1 MFDTRYQFAATTLF
15 LDLSLLCFSPEPI
28 FSFRCSKHRK
38 ADSDVTG
45 HILESLDFGVAEAPA
60 RRGASVNTYLLELK
74 RELAGRMVVPLRKA
88 GPIEENVV
96 PGVSPREEYIV
107 LN

>member
-45 HILESLDFGVAEAPA
+45 HILQSLDFGVAEAPA
-60 RRGASVNTYLLELK
+60 RRGASVNIYLLELK

-88 GPIEENVV
+88 GPIEENSSQKFRR
-96 PGVSPREEYIV
+96 GRNYIV